1 MKNFIGILV
10 LGSFFMSSPAFAG
23 AIGRGDLTLGPTA
36 VKSFIE
42 YVQQRNQPR
51 LFLVPTDGSSASWWY
66 CPAGVNCVPGGAT
79 QEISKCERYHKKEC
93 AIFAKRRTIKWSNG
107 INKGNKESRFK
118 SKMTAA
124 EIKAKLTELGFLG
137 GTTSTTTKT
146 EKKKETKKK
155 VDSKI
160 KKKKKTE
167 ETKTTSTGLTEELKE
182 LNKLYKEGVLTKEE
196 FEKAKKKLLN

>member
-1 MKNFIGILV
+1 MKKLIGILV
-10 LGSFFMSSPAFAG
+10 LGSFFMSSPANAG

-42 YVQQRNQPR
+42 YVQQRDQPR

-124 EIKAKLTELGFLG
+124 EIKAKLTSLGFLG
-137 GTTSTTTKT
+137 GTTSTTTKV
-146 EKKKETKKK
+146 EKKKETK
-155 VDSKI
+155 D
-160 KKKKKTE
+160 
-167 ETKTTSTGLTEELKE
+167 TSSSSNLTEELKE

>member
-1 MKNFIGILV
+1 MKKLIGILV
-10 LGSFFMSSPAFAG
+10 LGSFFMSSPANAG

-42 YVQQRNQPR
+42 YVQQRDQPR

-118 SKMTAA
+118 SKMSAN
-124 EIKAKLTELGFLG
+124 EIKEKLARLGFLPK
-137 GTTSTTTKT
+137 TTKT
-146 EKKKETKKK
+146 T
-155 VDSKI
+155 DSYDVVQQ
-160 KKKKKTE
+160 
-167 ETKTTSTGLTEELKE
+167 LKS
-182 LNKLYKEGVLTKEE
+182 LDKLYKSGALTKEE
-196 FEKAKKKLLN
+196 FERAKKKILNK